1 MDRPSPRDHPA
12 TEDDDRLLGECDMKF
27 LRRSGPGGQNRNKV
41 ETAVVLHH
49 RPTGLGAEAHERR
62 SQLENRYEALRRLRF
77 TLAIEVRRPV
87 DPLAPPSPLWL
98 SRLKGGRMAVSPEHE
113 DLPLLLAEALDVLA
127 DRGLDMKAAGD
138 ALGCSPSQLVKL
150 FKVEPK
156 VFARVNRDRAAR
168 GLRPLL

>member
-1 MDRPSPRDHPA
+1 MDRPSPREHPA
-12 TEDDDRLLGECDMKF
+12 TADDDRLLAESEMKF

-49 RPTGLGAEAHERR
+49 RPSGLVAEANERR
-62 SQLENRYEALRRLRF
+62 SQSENRRVALLRLRF

-87 DPLAPPSPLWL
+87 DPLEPPSPLWR

-113 DLPLLLAEALDVLA
+113 DLPLLLAEALDVLE
-127 DRGLDMKAAGD
+127 DRGHDMKAAGD
-138 ALGCSPSQLVKL
+138 VLGCSPSQLVKL

-156 VFARVNRDRAAR
+156 AFARVNRERAAR